1 MKELLV
7 ILGTMLALAAIVT
20 DSRESTRQ
28 LDQTLAGTSIAH
40 QINFA
45 NQYK

>member
-1 MKELLV
+1 MRELLV
-7 ILGTMLALAAIVT
+7 ILGTMLALAAVIC

-28 LDQTLAGTSIAH
+28 LDQTLAASSIAQ

>member
-7 ILGTMLALAAIVT
+7 ILGAMLALAAIVT
-20 DSRESTRQ
+20 DSRESTRK
-28 LDQTLAGTSIAH
+28 LDQTLAASSIAH

-45 NQYK
+45 GQYK